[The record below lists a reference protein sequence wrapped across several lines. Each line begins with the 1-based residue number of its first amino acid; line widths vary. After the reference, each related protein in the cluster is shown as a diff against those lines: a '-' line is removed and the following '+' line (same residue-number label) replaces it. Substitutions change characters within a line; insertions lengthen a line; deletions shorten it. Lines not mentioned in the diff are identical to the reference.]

1 MKGSMIDYLLNLG
14 VSDVCNG
21 WPGAAPYAWTQLA
34 HVAIGGGAVFAPLA
48 VRLVA
53 LAGWIFKEVFSDFA
67 GCEFSTWVA
76 LDSTMD
82 MACAVIGFAVVSVAL
97 RNSQSTTWGK
107 LS

>member
-1 MKGSMIDYLLNLG
+1 MIDYLLNLG

-67 GCEFSTWVA
+67 GCELSAWVA
-76 LDSTMD
+76 LDSAADLT
-82 MACAVIGFAVVSVAL
+82 CALIGFAAVSLAL
-97 RNSQSTTWGK
+97 RISQRTTREP